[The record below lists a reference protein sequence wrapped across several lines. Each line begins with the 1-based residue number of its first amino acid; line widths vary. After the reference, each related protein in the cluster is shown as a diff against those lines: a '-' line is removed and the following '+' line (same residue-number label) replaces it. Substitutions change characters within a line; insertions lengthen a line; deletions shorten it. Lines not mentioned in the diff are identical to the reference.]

1 MAEMENPVPSLW
13 LRAYSGRENGL
24 MIIGT
29 PAAMKSLG
37 QRLIEASNPEAITE
51 ATSWPRAIVA
61 PDVVGPYKDV
71 PEFGL
76 SFHLQG
82 AEPLEKVA
90 PFTRR
95 NLWPPL
101 FVLVALL
108 TIVGLVTV
116 WHWLLSLLG
125 LG

>member
-1 MAEMENPVPSLW
+1 MVEMENPVPSLW
-13 LRAYSGRENGL
+13 LHAYSGRENGL

-29 PAAMKSLG
+29 PAAIKSLG
-37 QRLIEASNPEAITE
+37 QRLVEASNPEAITE

-71 PEFGL
+71 RGFGL

-82 AEPLEKVA
+82 AEPLDKVA

-95 NLWPPL
+95 RLWLPL

-108 TIVGLVTV
+108 AIVGLVTV
-116 WHWLLSLLG
+116 WHWLSSLLG
-125 LG
+125 SG

>member
-1 MAEMENPVPSLW
+1 MVEMENSVPSLW
-13 LRAYSGRENGL
+13 LHAYSGRENGL

-29 PAAMKSLG
+29 PAALKNLG
-37 QRLIEASNPEAITE
+37 QRLVEASNPEAITE

-71 PEFGL
+71 SAFGL

-82 AEPLEKVA
+82 TEPLEKVA

-95 NLWPPL
+95 TVWSPL
-101 FVLVALL
+101 FVLVTLFA
-108 TIVGLVTV
+108 IVGLVTV
-116 WHWLLSLLG
+116 WRWLLTLLG
-125 LG
+125 SG